1 MRETRVVWAGPGAR
15 RALDA
20 GGEGVVEIALR
31 PGGYV
36 VLGGGRWLLVAHAR
50 APQGPLT
57 LAVTGLEAR
66 PLAAGEP
73 VRVEDGALTIGDRAP
88 IALAPRAVA
97 APAEPRVIAPAGN
110 DVVAHAFAAALAAS
124 PAPGDELAPGLDAL
138 RRGDHAGAV
147 ASLAGLGPGL
157 TPSGDDV
164 LAGYAAW
171 CHGSG
176 VPVRLA
182 AERCSPIGRAYLR
195 CAERG
200 ELPQVAERVLQAIR
214 AGDADGARR
223 RARALRHWGASSG
236 TAILWGAAA
245 GASA

>member
-1 MRETRVVWAGPGAR
+1 MREARALWAGSGAR
-15 RALDA
+15 RALAA
-20 GGEGVVEIALR
+20 GGGGAVEIALR

-36 VLGGGRWLLVAHAR
+36 RLRTGDWLLVAHAR
-50 APQGPLT
+50 APRGPLT
-57 LAVTGLEAR
+57 LAVTGLEGR

-73 VRVEDGALTIGDRAP
+73 VRIADGALVLGERSP
-88 IALAPRAVA
+88 IALGSLGATPAPA
-97 APAEPRVIAPAGN
+97 APPLDPGWREAL
-110 DVVAHAFAAALAAS
+110 AAALAAC
-124 PAPGDELAPGLDAL
+124 PEPGPELAPGLAAL
-138 RRGDHAGAV
+138 RRGDRAAAV
-147 ASLAGLGPGL
+147 AALAGLGPGL

-171 CHGSG
+171 RHRSG
-176 VPVRLA
+176 AAVRLA
-182 AERCSPIGRAYLR
+182 AERCSPLGRAYLR

-200 ELPQVAERVLQAIR
+200 ELPEVAERVLDAIR

-223 RARALRHWGASSG
+223 RARALSRWGASSG